1 MAVPV
6 ASSEG
11 VRPLSAQAA
20 SPTRPLELAV
30 RCIWERCLDQAHR
43 RSPDWGRIPRRRR
56 RLFLAGRRKKKKKP
70 LCSAQLTH
78 VVTAVALLFVTV
90 CRWLSAPRNGK
101 SRECGG
107 CPLVVVPL
115 PLCRLFVS
123 VFSRLFFPAGGI
135 YFVLVT
141 RCRSILICPRVQF
154 SICPIGL
161 HVQRRKE
168 FQKFTPICLKC
179 ER

>member
-1 MAVPV
+1 MHLGEVPRSGPPPLTRLGQDT
-6 ASSEG
+6 SSSPP
-11 VRPLSAQAA
+11 PLFGWT
-20 SPTRPLELAV
+20 PE
-30 RCIWERCLDQAHR
+30 
-43 RSPDWGRIPRRRR
+43 
-56 RLFLAGRRKKKKKP
+56 KKKKP

-123 VFSRLFFPAGGI
+123 VFSKLFFPAGGI